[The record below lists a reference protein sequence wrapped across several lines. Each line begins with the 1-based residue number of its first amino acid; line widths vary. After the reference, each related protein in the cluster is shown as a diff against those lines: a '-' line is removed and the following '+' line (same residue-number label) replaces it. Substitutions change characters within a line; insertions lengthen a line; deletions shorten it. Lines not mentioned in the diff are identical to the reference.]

1 MQYPQQM
8 QYPPMMQQPMQY
20 QQPMQQ
26 PMMMPQ
32 MMPMMQ
38 QPEKSKTGLWI
49 GIGVVVV
56 LIVIF
61 HQQIMDFLSPKVVI
75 QTGDAVPA
83 PVLDQKGNVAGVI
96 PVAPAK
102 EVPASQVPTQT
113 TSNPTASNPS
123 SATPVPTTSV
133 TTSDPPITTKPFIP
147 VTTTPSGVG
156 NAIGDGTT
164 APPPLM
170 SGGKPAQTTT
180 AVFKPVGCYKD
191 AVPRTMPI
199 MNGIVS
205 LNDCANRAKAAGF
218 KVFGIQFS
226 DGTGMSGVGGEC
238 WYGDDQ
244 NYSRLGAAGNCTKD
258 AAGNIYGQSLSNA
271 VYQWS

>member
-8 QYPPMMQQPMQY
+8 QYPPPMMQQPMQY

-26 PMMMPQ
+26 PMMMP
-32 MMPMMQ
+32 MQ
-38 QPEKSKTGLWI
+38 QPEKSKNGLWI
-49 GIGVVVV
+49 GIGIVVV
-56 LIVIF
+56 LVVIF
-61 HQQIMDFLSPKVVI
+61 HQQILDFLSPKVVI

-83 PVLDQKGNVAGVI
+83 PLLDKDGNVTGVI

-113 TSNPTASNPS
+113 TSNPTSSTNPS
-123 SATPVPTTSV
+123 SANPVPTTSV

-147 VTTTPSGVG
+147 VTTKPSG
-156 NAIGDGTT
+156 IGDGTT

-180 AVFKPVGCYKD
+180 AVFKPVGCYRD
-191 AVPRTMPI
+191 NVPRTMPI

-205 LNDCANRAKAAGF
+205 LNECANKAKAAGF

-226 DGTGMSGVGGEC
+226 DGVGMGGVGGEC
-238 WYGDDQ
+238 WYGDDN
-244 NYSRLGAAGNCTKD
+244 NYSRLGTASNCTKD
-258 AAGNIYGQSLSNA
+258 ASGNIFGQSLSNA
-271 VYQWS
+271 VYQWQ